1 MGAYCLHF
9 EYKCLINEGDISMN
23 RHTRADINTTQE
35 DGVESNTKSVLTATS
50 LELQAGTLT
59 QPQLHATRAPCDCAS
74 NIASHS
80 TSKATLAI
88 NQRMNNPLTS

>member
-23 RHTRADINTTQE
+23 RHTRADINTAQE